1 MDQALRQITDRI
13 RAATADGTPLCI
25 RGGGTKDFYGE
36 PPRGEVLDTRPL
48 AGITTLQITPRVAST
63 TRESRLRSAWAVAR
77 PVGVICVT
85 KSGTSGKWACKA
97 AISGAAARVSPTETA

>member
-48 AGITTLQITPRVAST
+48 DQVALMACAGILAAVLQRRTVAA
-63 TRESRLRSAWAVAR
+63 TRLSDLVVELGRA
-77 PVGVICVT
+77 P
-85 KSGTSGKWACKA
+85 
-97 AISGAAARVSPTETA
+97 